1 MPLAP
6 VINALVVTERA
17 WERLSSDDQ
26 EAFLSIGQEFEDN
39 QWDEVPRQDREAI
52 DQMRGR
58 RLTVSMPDDAAIVAF
73 RQTADELTSSMR
85 GTMVP
90 QDIYDLALRER
101 NSFRGQ

>member
-1 MPLAP
+1 M
-6 VINALVVTERA
+6 R
-17 WERLSSDDQ
+17 
-26 EAFLSIGQEFEDN
+26 
-39 QWDEVPRQDREAI
+39 DR
-52 DQMRGR
+52 G
-58 RLTVSMPDDAAIVAF
+58 LTVSMPDDAAIVAF